1 MVQVQ
6 VQVQLQVQVQVQV
19 RVRVRVRVRVPA
31 QVQAQVQVQVQVVRL
46 SKTWQRLM
54 ALARPLL
61 VQPGGAVPP
70 SFDAAGNRQG
80 RHHAAPWLG

>member
-6 VQVQLQVQVQVQV
+6 VQVQLQVQVQVQVQV

-31 QVQAQVQVQVQVVRL
+31 QVQVQVQVQVVRL

-61 VQPGGAVPP
+61 VQPGGAVSP